1 MFPNEYEVLAHRQD
15 LLRQAQQHQ
24 LARALAPKAS
34 FAQQTGQ
41 HLLKLG
47 ARLTATADVNE
58 CLTVETSGH
67 VVTVCPA

>member
-1 MFPNEYEVLAHRQD
+1 MFPNEYEVRSHRQD

-41 HLLKLG
+41 HLLRLG
-47 ARLTATADVNE
+47 ARLTADVSE
-58 CLTVETSGH
+58 CVTVETSGQ